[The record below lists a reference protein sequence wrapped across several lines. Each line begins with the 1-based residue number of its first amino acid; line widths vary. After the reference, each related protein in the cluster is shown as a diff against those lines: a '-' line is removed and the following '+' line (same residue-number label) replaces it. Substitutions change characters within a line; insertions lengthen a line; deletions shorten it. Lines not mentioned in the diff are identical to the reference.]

1 MGTTKHIVIL
11 LAFMLTP
18 LVSQSKTHKA
28 SEAQAN
34 CHCSAKSD
42 SVSKL
47 NGDLKNI
54 ASKIEEDKDDNDDLD
69 ISGYKTCDGS
79 QKGIASVYGIRG
91 RDSFAGKRTAS
102 GEIMRPEKLRAA
114 ILRSAGHQYPLG
126 TWVKVSNGDRSVF
139 VCINDIGGGKS
150 GRVID
155 LSSAA
160 SRAIGNGDLGRVE
173 VECIIKPVKGR
184 KMCDDKVAS
193 QIRDE

>member
-1 MGTTKHIVIL
+1 MGKTKYIVIL
-11 LAFMLTP
+11 LAFVLTP

-28 SEAQAN
+28 SEAQADCN
-34 CHCSAKSD
+34 CSTKSD
-42 SVSKL
+42 AVSKL
-47 NGDLKNI
+47 GGDLKKI
-54 ASKIEEDKDDNDDLD
+54 SSKVHEDNDDLN

-91 RDSFAGKRTAS
+91 RDNFAGKRTAS

-114 ILRSAGHQYPLG
+114 ILRSAGQQYPLG
-126 TWVKVSNGDRSVF
+126 TWVKVSNGDRSVM
-139 VCINDIGGGKS
+139 VCINDTGGGKS

>member
-1 MGTTKHIVIL
+1 MGTTKHILVL
-11 LAFMLTP
+11 LAFVFTP
-18 LVSQSKTHKA
+18 FVSQSKTHKA

-42 SVSKL
+42 SMNKL

-54 ASKIEEDKDDNDDLD
+54 ASKIEEDKEDLN
-69 ISGYKTCDGS
+69 ISGYRTCDGS

-91 RDSFAGKRTAS
+91 RDSFAGKKTAS

-114 ILRSAGHQYPLG
+114 ILRSAGQQYPLG

-184 KMCDDKVAS
+184 KTCDDKVATL
-193 QIRDE
+193 IADE